1 LPQNL
6 KDDSKNTHWTFVRKP
21 GLPDGTNIFV
31 PKFSILYIIEGLGM
45 IVLVNFMVLWN
56 IFWLFGIFYIIYY
69 VYTMVYF
76 GIFGNYLAIS
86 YIFPTLVHC
95 TKKNLATLAQTHEKL
110 QKVFFSLS
118 CKPWTCKK
126 LNPKDDFF

>member
-1 LPQNL
+1 
-6 KDDSKNTHWTFVRKP
+6 VRKP

-69 VYTMVYF
+69 VYAMVYF

-118 CKPWTCKK
+118 CKP
-126 LNPKDDFF
+126 